1 MARSSSG
8 VGVVARASRVLWQPG
23 SPFLCY
29 GDGSPCGRGRG
40 ACVYTCALCGAA
52 AVAVG
57 PFGAGRAAFF
67 VPVWARAK
75 RRRLRLRHRA
85 RRTLALVRRHC
96 VRLSHRPGYEPREGA
111 FAPPRR
117 PVPRVAVP
125 RASGDVSLRS
135 YPPWRRPTS
144 HLAKSPLDKLR
155 LGRSQ
160 CATIE
165 RPERDD
171 KLVTALAL
179 RTKHPCEKLGPPRR
193 HRLSAAPNSQH

>member
-1 MARSSSG
+1 MWPRP
-8 VGVVARASRVLWQPG
+8 RC
-23 SPFLCY
+23 F
-29 GDGSPCGRGRG
+29 
-40 ACVYTCALCGAA
+40 VYTCALCGAA

-57 PFGAGRAAFF
+57 
-67 VPVWARAK
+67 
-75 RRRLRLRHRA
+75 
-85 RRTLALVRRHC
+85 TLAPDEPLFHASVGPSKTAPASASPPCKAYHESSSGAIC
-96 VRLSHRPGYEPREGA
+96 VRLRHRPGYEPGEGA
-111 FAPPRR
+111 FSPRRR
-117 PVPRVAVP
+117 PVPRAGVP
-125 RASGDVSLRS
+125 RASGDLSLQS

>member
-1 MARSSSG
+1 M
-8 VGVVARASRVLWQPG
+8 VLSWQ
-23 SPFLCY
+23 
-29 GDGSPCGRGRG
+29 GSPCGRERG
-40 ACVYTCALCGAA
+40 ACVYATVRVVLGSSGRGWTLWRRDKLFFRAQCGSGKTAA
-52 AVAVG
+52 S
-57 PFGAGRAAFF
+57 PSAAT
-67 VPVWARAK
+67 VPDVP
-75 RRRLRLRHRA
+75 
-85 RRTLALVRRHC
+85 LALVRRHM

-125 RASGDVSLRS
+125 RASGDVSLRN

>member
-1 MARSSSG
+1 M
-8 VGVVARASRVLWQPG
+8 ARASRVLWQPG

-57 PFGAGRAAFF
+57 PSGAGRAAFF
-67 VPVWARAK
+67 VPVVARAK
-75 RRRLRLRHRA
+75 RRGFAAAAGPSGAGLG
-85 RRTLALVRRHC
+85 LVRRHMLPFESWAG
-96 VRLSHRPGYEPREGA
+96 RLHAEAA
-111 FAPPRR
+111 FSLPRR
-117 PVPRVAVP
+117 PVPRAGVP
-125 RASGDVSLRS
+125 RASGDLSLQS